1 MYELEFTEDALDDI
15 EYLEKTDPA
24 AYRKLEFLLLEL
36 SENPRYGT
44 GQVELLKYGLRGY
57 YSRRITR
64 KHRLVYRIDNDVL
77 LVIVVSAR
85 GHYGDK

>member
-85 GHYGDK
+85 GHYSDK